1 MSIQIILHQ
10 TDVLSMRLGLI
21 DRPVR
26 SHVTGT
32 PAGWVVQRQSLFQ
45 LSQVSWLLY
54 TSCRDE
60 QAEHPPSF
68 WNQWK
73 DGKEGALSVLVV
85 HRDTFCLFV
94 ALLQLVCQRKCFV
107 KFLAIYVYLC
117 NECGKGVQVGKE
129 DNE

>member
-21 DRPVR
+21 DMPVR
-26 SHVTGT
+26 AHIAGT
-32 PAGWVVQRQSLFQ
+32 PAGWVVQRQSLLQ

-68 WNQWK
+68 GIN
-73 DGKEGALSVLVV
+73 GKTEKKG
-85 HRDTFCLFV
+85 
-94 ALLQLVCQRKCFV
+94 
-107 KFLAIYVYLC
+107 LC
-117 NECGKGVQVGKE
+117 RS
-129 DNE
+129 